1 MSVLE
6 HSNRLEIHKF
16 KTGDL
21 VIWHDQHGHKHIPAP
36 GVVMG
41 QELDCILIKVRVEGI
56 MKEVR
61 VSPEELMSR

>member
-6 HSNRLEIHKF
+6 HPNELQINKF
-16 KTGDL
+16 KSGDL
-21 VIWHDQHGHKHIPAP
+21 VIWYDPHGRQYIPTP

-41 QELDCILIKVRVEGI
+41 QESDCILIKVRVEGT

-61 VSPEELMSR
+61 VSPEELVSR